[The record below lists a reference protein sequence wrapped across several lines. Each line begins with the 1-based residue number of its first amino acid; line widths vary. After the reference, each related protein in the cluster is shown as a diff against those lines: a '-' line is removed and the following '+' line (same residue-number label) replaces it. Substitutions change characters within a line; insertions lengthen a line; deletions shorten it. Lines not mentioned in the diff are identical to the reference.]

1 MVNLKKAKILILFT
15 SLFITSISGT
25 SYELY
30 VSKRGARA
38 AQYDDMEQPRRK
50 RKIPPSYKYDPSHS
64 NSNSNSGLAG
74 NSNSVNPLVSNSYQH
89 VHPQNQYPSANA
101 ISNPLNPPFQS
112 LLNDNQPNMLG
123 FVPEPSAY

>member
-38 AQYDDMEQPRRK
+38 AQYDA
-50 RKIPPSYKYDPSHS
+50 SHS

-101 ISNPLNPPFQS
+101 ISNPLNHPFQS
-112 LLNDNQPNMLG
+112 HLNDNQP
-123 FVPEPSAY
+123 